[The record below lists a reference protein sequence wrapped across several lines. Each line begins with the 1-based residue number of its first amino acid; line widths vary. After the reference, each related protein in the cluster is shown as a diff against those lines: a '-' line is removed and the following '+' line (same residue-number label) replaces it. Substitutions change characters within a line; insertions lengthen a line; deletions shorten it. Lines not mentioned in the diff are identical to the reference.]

1 MNDNWTIEDYDVFTH
16 NLQSTQYYFYN
27 DNNWYNKVIDYILSK
42 PREEAKFLIDL
53 FNDFY
58 CAGKGI

>member
-1 MNDNWTIEDYDVFTH
+1 MTGNWTIEDYDVFTH

-27 DNNWYNKVIDYILSK
+27 DNDWYNEVIDYILGK

-53 FNDFY
+53 LNDFY

>member
-1 MNDNWTIEDYDVFTH
+1 MNDNWTIEDYDVFIH
-16 NLQSTQYYFYN
+16 NLQTTQYYFFN
-27 DNNWYNKVIDYILSK
+27 DNNWYNAVIDYILSK

-53 FNDFY
+53 LNDFY